1 MFGLVRYK
9 EKESKPRLQKQQGET
24 SVSLDLSIQLRNNTV
39 RIVHAGGREELYYDV
54 IPASQVMAKNPGMCI
69 GMPEIFK
76 RPLESLI
83 SAEDYL
89 LW

>member
-9 EKESKPRLQKQQGET
+9 EKESKPR
-24 SVSLDLSIQLRNNTV
+24 
-39 RIVHAGGREELYYDV
+39 DV